1 MAKKLKYLVALLC
14 VALFTIFLFPVLLL
28 FAFLA
33 VLGFGL
39 LLLKAKRH
47 QKRSVK
53 KAPPEK
59 GVELEA
65 EIEVLQRERYLEPH
79 RHS

>member
-14 VALFTIFLFPVLLL
+14 VALFTIFLFPVLLF
-28 FAFLA
+28 FALIA
-33 VLGFGL
+33 VLGFGAL
-39 LLLKAKRH
+39 LIKAKRH
-47 QKRSVK
+47 QKKFVK
-53 KAPPEK
+53 KPRPEG